1 MVLDRG
7 QQNDWYSSIE
17 TWVETIV
24 LGVSFTYFVAHTALM
39 PAGKSFFD
47 YRLLKNGNYVTGLL
61 FIFIVGMV
69 LYATRALTPTML
81 EDLLGYP
88 VATTG
93 LVTAP
98 TGIGTMLAMLVVGR
112 MVGRVDLRLTLFI
125 GFAVSVVS
133 LWLMTGYSLDLS
145 QGDIIWPGVLQGIG
159 VGLVFVPLSAATFAT
174 LSPAMRAQ
182 GTAIYSLIRN
192 IGSSIGI
199 SLVQTMLVR
208 NTVAAHASLTD
219 RITYANPA
227 WNVPAVASI
236 YNLKMPTGVAA
247 LDAMITQQAAMIAYV
262 DDFVLMLVLTVLV
275 MPLILLI
282 QPPRQPAAADAHAVM
297 E

>member
-1 MVLDRG
+1 
-7 QQNDWYSSIE
+7 
-17 TWVETIV
+17 
-24 LGVSFTYFVAHTALM
+24 
-39 PAGKSFFD
+39 
-47 YRLLKNGNYVTGLL
+47 
-61 FIFIVGMV
+61 
-69 LYATRALTPTML
+69 
-81 EDLLGYP
+81 
-88 VATTG
+88 
-93 LVTAP
+93 
-98 TGIGTMLAMLVVGR
+98 

-125 GFAVSVVS
+125 GFGVTVVS
-133 LWLMTGYSLDLS
+133 LWQMTGYSLDLS

-227 WNVPAVASI
+227 WNVPAISSI
-236 YNLKMPTGVAA
+236 YNLKMPGGVAA
-247 LDAMITQQAAMIAYV
+247 LDATITQQAEMIAYV

-282 QPPRQPAAADAHAVM
+282 QPPRRLTAAGSHAIM
-297 E
+297 D